1 MEYEQ
6 PWNMGKILL
15 EIWDIYIYMGN
26 IGYYKKNMLGDI
38 LFGNFLHFANWKPWP
53 IEIVDLP
60 N

>member
-1 MEYEQ
+1 M
-6 PWNMGKILL
+6 
-15 EIWDIYIYMGN
+15 DN
-26 IGYYKKNMLGDI
+26 IGYYKKKMLGDI